1 MMVCARSNGLKA
13 GGFTLA
19 ESLFAVGI
27 VASALLAIVAVVPVG
42 LDNLI
47 QVERRTAEARIF
59 RSLLSEHEALPV
71 LTGAPGSG
79 RRRFFDLVGLEVTQ
93 NDERTAY
100 MAESQLVPVPQQ
112 PAVVSRQAPA
122 APGNSFLYKV
132 EVTITPWEGG
142 AANPLMKRVY
152 ASLVVDTEP

>member
-1 MMVCARSNGLKA
+1 MVGARSNRHKA
-13 GGFTLA
+13 GGFSLA

-59 RSLLSEHEALPV
+59 RSILSEHEALPV
-71 LTGAPGSG
+71 LTGAPGAG
-79 RRRFFDLVGLEVTQ
+79 RRRFFDLVGLELNQSDVH
-93 NDERTAY
+93 TAY
-100 MAESQLVPVPQQ
+100 MAESQLVALPPPPGVNR
-112 PAVVSRQAPA
+112 ASYLSR
-122 APGNSFLYKV
+122 V

-142 AANPLMKRVY
+142 AANPAMKRVY
-152 ASLVVDTEP
+152 ASLVVNTEP